1 MAAVC
6 YAWFGY
12 RALLPIAYP
21 LEIDDIYLDGPITI
35 EEFALTDHSDKT
47 FNREH
52 LHDIWSFLYFN
63 YRQFPNSWPMTL
75 VQLVQAEKLLSD

>member
-1 MAAVC
+1 MAAAC

-21 LEIDDIYLDGPITI
+21 LEIGDIYLDEPITI

-52 LHDIWSFLYFN
+52 
-63 YRQFPNSWPMTL
+63 
-75 VQLVQAEKLLSD
+75 